1 MEEIEWLDE
10 ELTNL
15 TTELTEKLKEVTS
28 RDAKK
33 LSKGVREDKFSFI
46 ADRLS
51 RSKDVLSSYRVE
63 LRQVLKEVGKGTFA
77 EYDGRGKVHNT
88 NINKLAAEIEA
99 AKKSAETRELME
111 GAK

>member
-33 LSKGVREDKFSFI
+33 LSKGVREDKVRG
-46 ADRLS
+46 RLQP
-51 RSKDVLSSYRVE
+51 K
-63 LRQVLKEVGKGTFA
+63 
-77 EYDGRGKVHNT
+77 RGSD
-88 NINKLAAEIEA
+88 A
-99 AKKSAETRELME
+99 S
-111 GAK
+111 